1 MSTAS
6 YQKLIVWQK
15 SMMLAKNVYLL
26 CEKLPKD
33 ETYGISSQMKRCAVS
48 IPSNIAEGHGRK
60 NTKEYIQFLHI
71 AYGSSC
77 ELETQLIL
85 TSDIFKSDNIKE
97 IEGLIEVQKMLYAMF
112 TKLKS
117 K

>member
-15 SMMLAKNVYLL
+15 SMILAQEVYQL
-26 CEKLPKD
+26 CGKLPK
-33 ETYGISSQMKRCAVS
+33 EEIYGISSQMKRSVIS

-77 ELETQLIL
+77 ELETQLLL
-85 TSDIFKSDNIKE
+85 TRKIFGEDTSSE
-97 IEGLIEVQKMLYAMF
+97 IAHLIEVQKMLYATF

>member
-1 MSTAS
+1 M
-6 YQKLIVWQK
+6 I
-15 SMMLAKNVYLL
+15 LAKEVYLL
-26 CEKLPKD
+26 CGKLPK
-33 ETYGISSQMKRCAVS
+33 EEIYGISSQMKRSVVS

-71 AYGSSC
+71 AYGSGC
-77 ELETQLIL
+77 ELETQLLL
-85 TSDIFKSDNIKE
+85 TGEIFGIDTSSE
-97 IEGLIEVQKMLYAMF
+97 IAQLTEVQKMLYSIF